1 MYVWKLE
8 TAKAKLSDL
17 VRRARDEGPQRIT
30 VRGKPA
36 VVVLSEAEYDRL
48 TAEPGG
54 ETWVDR
60 LQKIG
65 LPDDFEFERNP
76 DTGREIDFEG

>member
-8 TAKAKLSDL
+8 TAKARLSDL

-36 VVVLSEAEYDRL
+36 VVVVSEAEYDRL
-48 TAEPGG
+48 TATPGG

-60 LQKIG
+60 LRALGPI
-65 LPDDFEFERNP
+65 DFEFERDENGLR
-76 DTGREIDFEG
+76 DLDL

>member
-17 VRRARDEGPQRIT
+17 VRKAGEEGPQRIT

-36 VVVLSEAEYDRL
+36 AVVLSEADYARL
-48 TAEPGG
+48 TAKPGD

-60 LQKIG
+60 LRALGPI
-65 LPDDFEFERNP
+65 DVEFERDENGLR
-76 DTGREIDFEG
+76 DLDL